1 MAHSA
6 AYRLTFTELWS
17 VEIIRLNEAHDGP
30 FCDESEV
37 RRSRSRTSE
46 YVGRDGWY
54 DEMMCDSRARLVILI
69 SHGRC
74 ASAEAF
80 VVSFA
85 LGMLGVECPGNSGW
99 GRDGAGGAGIRRA
112 AGKYYSRL
120 VCAARGPD
128 VGAIDLVGGGGA
140 SCLGGAGSWADLGRP
155 LALAGT
161 KTFARG

>member
-1 MAHSA
+1 MCAGAVIVRAPGLCA
-6 AYRLTFTELWS
+6 A
-17 VEIIRLNEAHDGP
+17 A
-30 FCDESEV
+30 
-37 RRSRSRTSE
+37 
-46 YVGRDGWY
+46 
-54 DEMMCDSRARLVILI
+54 A
-69 SHGRC
+69 
-74 ASAEAF
+74 AF
-80 VVSFA
+80 VASFA
-85 LGMLGVECPGNSGW
+85 LGMLGVDCPGNSGW

-112 AGKYYSRL
+112 AGEYDSRLVCGGRGPDVGAVELVGGGGAACWGGAGGWAGRVGAWSRAGTGGAGIRRAAGQYYSRL